1 MPYMRDPET
10 LVRYWSVPG
19 PGALPYRTGGLEKD
33 NKTGAISTD
42 GPNHELMVLQ
52 RHNKIQHI
60 AEVIPP
66 LTVEG
71 DVDDAELLI
80 VGWGS
85 TYGHLSDACQAL
97 RKKGHKVAH
106 TQFTFINPM
115 PKNTAEILRRYP
127 RVVVAEQN
135 LGQMAMLLRNK
146 VSDANIYQYNQVQGQ
161 PLKVG
166 NLVTAFEEILAE
178 QL

>member
-1 MPYMRDPET
+1 M
-10 LVRYWSVPG
+10 
-19 PGALPYRTGGLEKD
+19 
-33 NKTGAISTD
+33 
-42 GPNHELMVLQ
+42 
-52 RHNKIQHI
+52 
-60 AEVIPP
+60 
-66 LTVEG
+66 
-71 DVDDAELLI
+71 
-80 VGWGS
+80 
-85 TYGHLSDACQAL
+85 
-97 RKKGHKVAH
+97 AH

-115 PKNTAEILRRYP
+115 PKNTEEILRRYP

-161 PLKVG
+161 PLKVS

>member
-1 MPYMRDPET
+1 M
-10 LVRYWSVPG
+10 
-19 PGALPYRTGGLEKD
+19 
-33 NKTGAISTD
+33 
-42 GPNHELMVLQ
+42 
-52 RHNKIQHI
+52 
-60 AEVIPP
+60 
-66 LTVEG
+66 
-71 DVDDAELLI
+71 
-80 VGWGS
+80 
-85 TYGHLSDACQAL
+85 
-97 RKKGHKVAH
+97 AH

-115 PKNTAEILRRYP
+115 PKNTEEILRRYP